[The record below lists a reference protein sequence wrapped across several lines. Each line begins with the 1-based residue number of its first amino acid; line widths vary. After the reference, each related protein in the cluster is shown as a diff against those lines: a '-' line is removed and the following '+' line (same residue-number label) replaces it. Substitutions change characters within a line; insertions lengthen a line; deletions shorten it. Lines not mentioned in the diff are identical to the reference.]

1 MFAGSRKYF
10 ADVLHFVDC
19 GDQMFVGK
27 VEERLC
33 VLQPWIQVKVQV
45 RRGRGHFDFTGGT
58 GGFPSLA

>member
-1 MFAGSRKYF
+1 
-10 ADVLHFVDC
+10 
-19 GDQMFVGK
+19 MFVGK

-45 RRGRGHFDFTGGT
+45 IGGRGHFDFTGGT